1 VQRTDAC
8 ETSSPA
14 AQAGKPALADRPLI
28 TPGQAGQLV
37 VLFKVLG
44 NDSRLRLLH
53 AIHRGGEVPVGEL
66 AAAVGMKPQAVSNQ
80 LQRLADR
87 GIVAARREGNR
98 IYYSIA
104 DHCVPSVLDLA
115 LCLTEET
122 AVAGHGRT

>member
-1 VQRTDAC
+1 MC

-14 AQAGKPALADRPLI
+14 AQAGKPPLADRPLI

-66 AAAVGMKPQAVSNQ
+66 AAAVGMRPQAVSNQ

-104 DHCVPSVLDLA
+104 DPCVPSVLDLA